1 MSIDVQRPTAVV
13 RDVASPT
20 PRSAPTPV
28 GPGFAESLDRL
39 LDAPPPEAAN
49 DAPVDAAA
57 GRPVV
62 LSRHAE
68 ARLASR
74 NIDYGPEQAA
84 ELRDALNTLDGRGAR
99 KALVLTGQQAWI
111 VGVPKRTVIT
121 VMSREEALGQVFT
134 DLDATYLAG

>member
-1 MSIDVQRPTAVV
+1 MSIDVQRPSALV
-13 RDVASPT
+13 RDVGQST

-28 GPGFAESLDRL
+28 GPSFAESLDRL
-39 LDAPPPEAAN
+39 LDTPPPESAD
-49 DAPVDAAA
+49 DAPVEAAA
-57 GRPVV
+57 SRPVV

-74 NIDYGPEQAA
+74 GIDYGPEQEA
-84 ELRDALNTLDGRGAR
+84 ELRDALNTLDGRGAQ

-134 DLDATYLAG
+134 DLDSTYLAG